1 MSKEKILFLTL
12 HHSLFNIHYSIF
24 KQASFLYL
32 NLHLNLSLER
42 KDFCFCGYFE
52 FSASDFNKRVP
63 IPSIYAPSQHLLAL
77 YLNWGAATQSPE
89 RLAELIWECPK
100 LVETLPKTRAF
111 LGKVEEIVARAPI
124 YKFNI
129 NIHLFG

>member
-1 MSKEKILFLTL
+1 M
-12 HHSLFNIHYSIF
+12 
-24 KQASFLYL
+24 
-32 NLHLNLSLER
+32 
-42 KDFCFCGYFE
+42 
-52 FSASDFNKRVP
+52 VP
-63 IPSIYAPSQHLLAL
+63 IPSVYVPSQYLLAL

-89 RLAELIWECPK
+89 RLAEPIWECPK

-129 NIHLFG
+129 TIHLFG